1 MSQLHTAQPHT
12 DLCAGTDVSKEA
24 SKMVLVDDNF
34 GEWQLCCADQRLC
47 PSSCMELGAADM
59 PACLSAWLAGCCLWR
74 WRIA

>member
-1 MSQLHTAQPHT
+1 
-12 DLCAGTDVSKEA
+12 
-24 SKMVLVDDNF
+24 MVLVDDNF